1 MQKDDTHNNHRK
13 RMRKKFLET
22 GANGFYE
29 HEFLEMILFY
39 AIPRINT
46 NPHAHRL
53 IKHFGSLEKVLAADP
68 HELMEVDGI
77 GASSSCLIS
86 ALAEAARRYL
96 NSSEFQLK
104 FTSKDEIKSF
114 LIEKTKNITC
124 DTCLIISVS
133 AQLELTGISS
143 LPLEKLLFSKNSSRE
158 FIENV
163 IKGGADRIIVGLC
176 RPNSLPM
183 PTQSDFTLTRT
194 MAEALDSIKAE
205 LIDVFICGRG
215 NAFSMRSSGSFSFK
229 EI

>member
-77 GASSSCLIS
+77 GASSACLIS

-143 LPLEKLLFSKNSSRE
+143 LPLEKLLFSQNSSRE

-215 NAFSMRSSGSFSFK
+215 RAFSMRSSGSFSFK

>member
-77 GASSSCLIS
+77 GASSACLIS

-96 NSSEFQLK
+96 KFPPSFSSNLPVK
-104 FTSKDEIKSF
+104 TEIKVFSR
-114 LIEKTKNITC
+114 KTKNITC

-143 LPLEKLLFSKNSSRE
+143 LPLEKLLFQQKFFE
-158 FIENV
+158 
-163 IKGGADRIIVGLC
+163 RIYRKCYQGRR
-176 RPNSLPM
+176 RPNNCRIM
-183 PTQSDFTLTRT
+183 PSEQSSYADTKRLHSYTNY
-194 MAEALDSIKAE
+194 
-205 LIDVFICGRG
+205 GG
-215 NAFSMRSSGSFSFK
+215 SS
-229 EI
+229 